1 MILDLFIAF
10 FQIGLFSFGGGYAML
25 PFIQEQAI
33 NVHGWLTTS
42 EFLDMLGIAQITPG
56 PIAINTATF
65 VGYETAGILGGLMA
79 TLAVVLPSFLIVL
92 TISYFFN
99 KFKESKVMEN
109 IFKGLRPIV
118 LGLVASAA
126 VDIGTEVFVD
136 YKAVVISLIVFTLI
150 TFKRA
155 NTIALIVLAGVMG
168 VLFY

>member
-1 MILDLFIAF
+1 MILELFAAF
-10 FQIGLFSFGGGYAML
+10 FKIGLFSFGGGYAML

-33 NVHGWLTTS
+33 EVHNWLTPS
-42 EFLDMLGIAQITPG
+42 DFLDMLGIAQITPG

-65 VGYETAGILGGLMA
+65 VGYETAGILGGVMA
-79 TLAVVLPSFLIVL
+79 TFAVVLPSFMIVL
-92 TISYFFN
+92 TISYFFD
-99 KFKESKVMEN
+99 KFKDSKVLEN

-136 YKAVVISLIVFTLI
+136 YKSVAIALIIFALI
-150 TFKRA
+150 TFKRV
-155 NTIALIVLAGVMG
+155 NTIALIMLAGVMG

>member
-1 MILDLFIAF
+1 MLELFMAF

-33 NVHGWLTTS
+33 HVHGWLTTS

-65 VGYETAGILGGLMA
+65 VGFDTYGILGGLTA
-79 TLAVVLPSFLIVL
+79 TFAVVLPSFLIVL
-92 TISYFFN
+92 TISFFFN
-99 KFKESKVMEN
+99 KFKDSKVMEN

-136 YKAVVISLIVFTLI
+136 YKAVVISLIIFSLI
-150 TFKRA
+150 TFKRV